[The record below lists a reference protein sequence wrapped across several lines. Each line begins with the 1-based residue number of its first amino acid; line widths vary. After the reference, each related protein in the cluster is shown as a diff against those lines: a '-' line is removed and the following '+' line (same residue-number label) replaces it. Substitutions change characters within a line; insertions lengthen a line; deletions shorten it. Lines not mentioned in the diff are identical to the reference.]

1 MRKQNNT
8 HIIRR
13 QLGQHHLNIVDQS
26 STNQLPYSIFLKKK
40 NVNNKT
46 TPPENK
52 VKKKRGVYNKTPNGM
67 YNHLYHWT
75 IQEGWTSKD
84 TTFTRGRH
92 YREVYGRKY

>member
-40 NVNNKT
+40 NVSNET

-52 VKKKRGVYNKTPNGM
+52 VKKKKGGGYNKTPIGM
-67 YNHLYHWT
+67 YNHLYH
-75 IQEGWTSKD
+75 
-84 TTFTRGRH
+84 
-92 YREVYGRKY
+92 